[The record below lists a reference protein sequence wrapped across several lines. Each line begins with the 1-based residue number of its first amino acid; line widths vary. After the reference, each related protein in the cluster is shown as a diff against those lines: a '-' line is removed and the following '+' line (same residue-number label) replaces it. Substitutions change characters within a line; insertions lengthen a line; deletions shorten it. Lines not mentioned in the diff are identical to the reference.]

1 MGSTSLS
8 GPRQNKEYSLCSAA
22 NRLYGMCSADC
33 VHAGFGKTK
42 VPYLALGNQFLH
54 RTSHVFDR
62 HIRINT
68 VLIEQINVFGA

>member
-1 MGSTSLS
+1 
-8 GPRQNKEYSLCSAA
+8 
-22 NRLYGMCSADC
+22 MCSADC